1 MLWQNTRSLTLMA
14 TSFVDMTTE
23 QSFLDGKLLMAMP
36 AMGDQR
42 FTQTVIYMCAHS
54 EEGAMGLVVNKAV
67 DYITFP
73 ELLEQ
78 LDIEVEAP
86 VEDILVHAGG
96 PVETGRG
103 FVLHST
109 DFVQESTLVVSKEIG
124 LTATADILTAIA
136 KGAGPRRSLLAL
148 GYSGWAPGQLENEI
162 SANGWLHTDA
172 DEDLV
177 FGAGLDEKWPRAIGK
192 LGIDVSLFSGDAG
205 HA

>member
-1 MLWQNTRSLTLMA
+1 
-14 TSFVDMTTE
+14 
-23 QSFLDGKLLMAMP
+23 
-36 AMGDQR
+36 
-42 FTQTVIYMCAHS
+42 
-54 EEGAMGLVVNKAV
+54 MGLVVNKAV

-78 LDIEVEAP
+78 LDIDVQAP

-103 FVLHST
+103 FVLHSS
-109 DFVQESTLVVSKEIG
+109 DFEQESTLVVSKEIG
-124 LTATADILTAIA
+124 LTATADVLTAIA
-136 KGAGPRRSLLAL
+136 KGVGPRRSLLAL
-148 GYSGWAPGQLENEI
+148 GYSGWAPGQLENEMA
-162 SANGWLHTDA
+162 ANGWLHTDA
-172 DEDLV
+172 DEELV

>member
-1 MLWQNTRSLTLMA
+1 MT

-42 FTQTVIYMCAHS
+42 FAQTVIYMCAHS

-67 DYITFP
+67 DYISFP

-103 FVLHST
+103 FVLHSS
-109 DFVQESTLVVSKEIG
+109 DFEQESTLVVSKEIG
-124 LTATADILTAIA
+124 LTATADVLTAIA
-136 KGAGPRRSLLAL
+136 KGVGPRRSLLAL
-148 GYSGWAPGQLENEI
+148 GYSGWAPGQLEDEI

>member
-1 MLWQNTRSLTLMA
+1 
-14 TSFVDMTTE
+14 
-23 QSFLDGKLLMAMP
+23 MAMP
-36 AMGDQR
+36 TMGDPR
-42 FTQTVIYMCAHS
+42 FEQTVIYMCAHS
-54 EEGAMGLVVNKAV
+54 EDGAMGLIVNKLV

-78 LDIEVEAP
+78 LDIEVQTPAE
-86 VEDILVHAGG
+86 EILVHAGG

-109 DFVQESTLVVSKEIG
+109 DYVQDSTLVVSDSIG

-136 KGAGPRRSLLAL
+136 EGVGPERSLLAL

-162 SANGWLHTDA
+162 QANGWLHTEAED
-172 DEDLV
+172 DLV
-177 FGAGLDEKWPRAIGK
+177 FGTNLPDKWPRAIAK
-192 LGIDVSLFSGDAG
+192 LGIDLSLFAGDAG